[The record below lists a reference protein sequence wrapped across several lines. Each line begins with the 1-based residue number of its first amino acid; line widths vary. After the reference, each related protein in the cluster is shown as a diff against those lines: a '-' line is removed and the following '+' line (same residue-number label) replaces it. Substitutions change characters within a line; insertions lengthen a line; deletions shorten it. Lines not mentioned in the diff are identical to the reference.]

1 MLISSFH
8 AALML
13 IAKYFII
20 NILQNKLVDS
30 SKLLFSELA
39 HCIRQEL
46 IMHQLVD
53 SILLVSNLRFF
64 AFFLC
69 VQITYAAV
77 RNGHGTAIV
86 PADARSRDPYTS

>member
-13 IAKYFII
+13 IAKYFVI

-39 HCIRQEL
+39 HRIRQEL

-69 VQITYAAV
+69 VQIITILD
-77 RNGHGTAIV
+77 RFS
-86 PADARSRDPYTS
+86 ARKLMQQSVMDMVLQ